1 MSLKGALTIVPSQ
14 GNIVVSYFTALGN
27 AKGKYIVCG
36 WPLLGREL
44 SLHVYQSSE
53 WRMNINHESEERFTP
68 DDHEDLDMVQPRS
81 ARRIDTNFHFW
92 KLVLSLQYLLHHN
105 WLDFQFVL
113 NTRLLYR
120 MFVPFFSKRSERSL
134 VRRKGGGGKG
144 AGGGGKSGSGGGT
157 GAGRS
162 SPISSSGSS
171 KSATSYGAGGGK
183 VTTIPSGQL
192 FAGRTSGGGTRSEVF
207 GNRYVVLRQ
216 CLYSLLILFFSFSG
230 SMEVVTQELQEEVW
244 LDVDFHSYS
253 GPWPGEAWLA
263 LGPRLICTIQ
273 RSVILLFSPLRA

>member
-1 MSLKGALTIVPSQ
+1 
-14 GNIVVSYFTALGN
+14 
-27 AKGKYIVCG
+27 
-36 WPLLGREL
+36 
-44 SLHVYQSSE
+44 
-53 WRMNINHESEERFTP
+53 MNINHESEERFTP

-216 CLYSLLILFFSFSG
+216 CLYSLLIFFFFHF
-230 SMEVVTQELQEEVW
+230 QAVW
-244 LDVDFHSYS
+244 KWLPRNCRKRCGWTWISI
-253 GPWPGEAWLA
+253 PILAPG
-263 LGPRLICTIQ
+263 LGRRGWRWDRGLSAQ
-273 RSVILLFSPLRA
+273 HRGQ